1 MNIIT
6 LTKLYDIDDIEK
18 ECSEQ
23 AKENLQ
29 IIKDNKKEKDFFN
42 YLIDYEYSSIDDVTD
57 LLHHDCEELFEAL
70 EIKD

>member
-29 IIKDNKKEKDFFN
+29 IIKDNKKEKDF
-42 YLIDYEYSSIDDVTD
+42 LII
-57 LLHHDCEELFEAL
+57 
-70 EIKD
+70 